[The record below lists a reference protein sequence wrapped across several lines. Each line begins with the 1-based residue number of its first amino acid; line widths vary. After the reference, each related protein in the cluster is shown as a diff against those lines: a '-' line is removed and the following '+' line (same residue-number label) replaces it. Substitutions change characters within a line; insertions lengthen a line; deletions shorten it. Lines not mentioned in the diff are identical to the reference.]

1 MPDARSARLATR
13 EGATVRREPSGRL
26 AAVFLP
32 ILMGAIAK
40 VFGLE
45 VSFFIV
51 GGGILAVLGWLA
63 IRDSGAQEKPN
74 A

>member
-1 MPDARSARLATR
+1 
-13 EGATVRREPSGRL
+13 
-26 AAVFLP
+26 VFLP